1 MRSKAK
7 PIDAD
12 LLDLGKPA
20 DLDFGD
26 YPDFDF
32 SDLPALDLS
41 EFATMT
47 LDFDLDMTFDLALD
61 DMPEF
66 VISEKDLQWM
76 PTELQEG
83 PLDDER

>member
-12 LLDLGKPA
+12 FLDLG
-20 DLDFGD
+20 
-26 YPDFDF
+26 
-32 SDLPALDLS
+32 

-66 VISEKDLQWM
+66 KPSEADLQWM
-76 PTELQEG
+76 PNELQEG
-83 PLDDER
+83 PLDGER